1 MSHRNPPHRSR
12 LTVAACL
19 FVGALVPLGAGV
31 GCQNDKQTGAL
42 LGAGVGALI
51 GQAAGG
57 DSGATLLGAGIGA
70 GVGYVAGDVVED
82 QKAEKAKEREA
93 ASRASEGGYAEPET
107 YPRAQ
112 VAPAE
117 TYPRADAHAASLA
130 NTSWR
135 LTSLTME
142 PRLDYQQVIVTFA
155 GDSTV
160 TTLITHH
167 DGSVKSARE
176 TFRVVGDS
184 LFITDHQGE
193 TIEASYDRFQDQ
205 LIVVAPNFKAV
216 MQEIK

>member
-57 DSGATLLGAGIGA
+57 DTGATLLGAGIGA

-82 QKAEKAKEREA
+82 QKAEKAKQREA
-93 ASRASEGGYAEPET
+93 ESAASYPAAET
-107 YPRAQ
+107 YPRAEA
-112 VAPAE
+112 APAE
-117 TYPRADAHAASLA
+117 TYPRADTRSTSLA

-160 TTLITHH
+160 TTLITHR

-176 TFRVVGDS
+176 TYRVVDGS
-184 LFITDHQGE
+184 LFITDHNGE